1 MTTQLSHPE
10 NSGNGQNVNS
20 KTSSSKGGMVSSELY
35 KFLADIEDLVKAT
48 NLLTGEELA
57 KAKAELNE
65 RIATAKVSVAHLGN
79 KMAHQARKTAGITN
93 NYVHDQ
99 PWQVIAGGTVIGFLF
114 GYLLARR
121 S

>member
-1 MTTQLSHPE
+1 MTTPLHRSE
-10 NSGNGQNVNS
+10 NAGNGQNIDS
-20 KTSSSKGGMVSSELY
+20 KKSSSTGGMVSSELY

-57 KAKAELNE
+57 KAKAELSE
-65 RIATAKVSVAHLGN
+65 RIAAAKVSVENIGGRL
-79 KMAHQARKTAGITN
+79 AHQARKTASFTN

-99 PWQVIAGGTVIGFLF
+99 PWQVIGGGTVIGFLL